1 LAKNLITG
9 GLGLIG
15 TCLARRLLQDG
26 EEVVLFDMQTTS
38 KLIED
43 IRARVKIV
51 QGDVAN
57 WAQVADAVSSN
68 RVDSIYHLGALLT
81 PACEASPQAAYAV
94 NLNGTFHVLEAARLF
109 NIGSLVFTSSIA
121 TYGATA
127 PPVVNEDTAQR
138 PTTMYGLTKIAAE
151 RLGDFYHRRYG
162 VNFRCVRYPLV
173 VGPGHTVGISRYA
186 RQMIQE
192 PALGRP
198 YQAYVDESVRLP
210 LIYLKDAAWAL
221 VCLKRADEAGLK
233 RRVYNL
239 GGHYI
244 TAGEQADIVRKHLPQ
259 ARIEFHPDEAAL
271 KVLSDMFRNMDDT
284 RARQEW
290 GFSLQYGVNEYVAD
304 FISEVQSNRP
314 LYE

>member
-1 LAKNLITG
+1 MAKNLITG

-15 TCLARRLLQDG
+15 TCLARRLLQDD

-43 IRARVKIV
+43 IRGRVKIV

-57 WAQVADAVSSN
+57 WAQVADAVRSN

-94 NLNGTFHVLEAARLF
+94 NLNGTFHILEAARLF
-109 NIGSLVFTSSIA
+109 NIGSVIFTSSIA

-151 RLGDFYHRRYG
+151 RLGDFYHHRYG

-173 VGPGHTVGISRYA
+173 VGPGHTIGISRYA

-221 VCLKRADEAGLK
+221 VCLKRADDAGLR

-239 GGHYI
+239 GGYYI
-244 TAGEQADIVRKHLPQ
+244 TAGEQADVVRKHIPH
-259 ARIEFHPDEAAL
+259 ASIEFHPDEAAI

-290 GFSLQYGVNEYVAD
+290 GFSLQYSVDEYVAD

-314 LYE
+314 IYE

>member
-1 LAKNLITG
+1 LPRSLITG

-26 EEVVLFDMQTTS
+26 EEVVLFDMQATS
-38 KLIED
+38 KLVED
-43 IRARVKIV
+43 IRSKVKIV
-51 QGDVAN
+51 QGDLAN
-57 WAQVADAVSSN
+57 WAQVADAVSSSGA
-68 RVDSIYHLGALLT
+68 DAIYHLGALLT
-81 PACEASPQAAYAV
+81 PACETSPQAAYAV
-94 NLNGTFHVLEAARLF
+94 NLNGTFHILEAARLF
-109 NIGSLVFTSSIA
+109 NIGSVIFTSSIA

-127 PPVVNEDTAQR
+127 PSVVNEDTVQR

-151 RLGDFYHRRYG
+151 RLGDFYHRRFG
-162 VNFRCVRYPLV
+162 LNFRCVRYPLV

-221 VCLKRADEAGLK
+221 VCLKRANDAGLK

-239 GGHYI
+239 GGYYI
-244 TAGEQADIVRKHLPQ
+244 TAGEQADAVRKHLPQ
-259 ARIEFHPDEAAL
+259 AKIEFCPDQAAI

-290 GFSLQYGVNEYVAD
+290 GFSLQYSVDEYVAD

>member
-1 LAKNLITG
+1 MAKNLITG

-38 KLIED
+38 KLID
-43 IRARVKIV
+43 DMRGRVKIV

-109 NIGSLVFTSSIA
+109 NVGSLIFTSSIA

-173 VGPGHTVGISRYA
+173 IGPGHTIGISRYA

-192 PALGRP
+192 PALGRS

-210 LIYLKDAAWAL
+210 LMYLKDAAWAL
-221 VCLKRADEAGLK
+221 VCLKRADDAGLK

-239 GGHYI
+239 GGYYI

-259 ARIEFHPDEAAL
+259 ASIEFRPDEATI

-290 GFSLQYGVNEYVAD
+290 GFSLQYSVDEYVAD

-314 LYE
+314 IYE

>member
-1 LAKNLITG
+1 MAKNLITG

-38 KLIED
+38 KLID
-43 IRARVKIV
+43 DMRGRVKIV

-57 WAQVADAVSSN
+57 WAQVADVVSSN
-68 RVDSIYHLGALLT
+68 GVDSIYHLGALLT

-109 NIGSLVFTSSIA
+109 NVGSLIFTSSIA

-138 PTTMYGLTKIAAE
+138 PTTMYGVTKIAAE

-162 VNFRCVRYPLV
+162 VNFRCVRYPLI

-192 PALGRP
+192 PALGRS

-210 LIYLKDAAWAL
+210 LMYLKDAAWAL
-221 VCLKRADEAGLK
+221 VCLKRADDAGLK

-239 GGHYI
+239 GGYYI
-244 TAGEQADIVRKHLPQ
+244 TAGEQADVVRKHLPH
-259 ARIEFHPDEAAL
+259 ASIEFRPDEATI

-290 GFSLQYGVNEYVAD
+290 GFSLQYSVDEYVAD